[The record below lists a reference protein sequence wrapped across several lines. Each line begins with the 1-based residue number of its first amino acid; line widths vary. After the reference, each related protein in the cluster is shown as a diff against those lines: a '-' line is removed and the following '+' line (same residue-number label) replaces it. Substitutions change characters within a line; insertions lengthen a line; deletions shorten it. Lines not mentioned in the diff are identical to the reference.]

1 MNCLVPTSAALVGLL
16 LLPVNTHAE
25 LRRVQMG
32 VAGLD

>member
-1 MNCLVPTSAALVGLL
+1 MHCLVRPSAALLGLL
-16 LLPVNTHAE
+16 LLPVETHAE